1 MSVTLRYSVRLPDG
15 SSMTMGLTDL
25 TPDQVAVVHWLQAEQ
40 AWQRTLDE
48 IERKRLARQRKD
60 DERCRAA
67 DERRRVRAE
76 HAERLTG
83 LRGFRRLALV
93 RHAPVQWRGTDDLV
107 CASCITHEYEPDRV
121 SFPCAEYLFARDW
134 GQGK

>member
-1 MSVTLRYSVRLPDG
+1 MSVTLRYSVSLPDG
-15 SSMTMGLTDL
+15 SNMNMGLANL

-40 AWQRTLDE
+40 AWTRTLAE

-60 DERCRAA
+60 DERCLAA

-76 HAERLTG
+76 HAQRLTN
-83 LRGFRRLALV
+83 LRGFRKQALL
-93 RHAPVQWRGTDDLV
+93 RHAPVQWRSTDDLV
-107 CASCITHEYEPDRV
+107 CASCISREYEPDRV
-121 SFPCAEYLFARDW
+121 AFPCDEYLFARDW